1 MSLWRNGFHPGRHSG
16 LKDPVLPHLRLRFN
30 SWPGNVHMSWVPPKK
45 KKWVPGELTD
55 SPYSSEVMTQAP
67 QLLWSLTPHP
77 FLGSFWSKGTDSGR
91 TFQKFLGTG
100 SGGGVSN
107 PTEGVNK
114 FWGFCHI
121 CNKCTKNLHAVTNT
135 FLDHAPDLPNRSFW
149 GLRRICISK
158 SLWACLSL
166 FTIQSTLYWFPW
178 FFYLPNWLAWTL
190 PSFIFLR

>member
-1 MSLWRNGFHPGRHSG
+1 MEEWVSSWQAQWIKGPSVAAPAAQIQFLTWERPY
-16 LKDPVLPHLRLRFN
+16 VL
-30 SWPGNVHMSWVPPKK
+30 GTTEK

-114 FWGFCHI
+114 F
-121 CNKCTKNLHAVTNT
+121 
-135 FLDHAPDLPNRSFW
+135 
-149 GLRRICISK
+149 
-158 SLWACLSL
+158 
-166 FTIQSTLYWFPW
+166 
-178 FFYLPNWLAWTL
+178 
-190 PSFIFLR
+190 